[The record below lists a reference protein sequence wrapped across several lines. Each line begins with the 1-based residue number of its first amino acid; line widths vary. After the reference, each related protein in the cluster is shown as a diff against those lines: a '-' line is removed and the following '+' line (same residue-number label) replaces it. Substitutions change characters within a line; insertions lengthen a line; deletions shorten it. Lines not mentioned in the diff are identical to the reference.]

1 MDRIGTQ
8 DAVAASDAAATM
20 TAPHPSGASCAML
33 EDGRWHFQHGPIDL
47 IIGIEGEPAAV
58 QAALSRAW
66 HRFTQVLA
74 ELVGELS
81 LLRRPAGHGTSPQ
94 GRVAARM
101 VAACL
106 PYASQVF
113 VTPMA
118 AVAGSVADELIAF
131 FAAQPGIRRAYV
143 NNGGDIAL
151 HIGPGHAYRVGLFS
165 DLGRVGR
172 DAPDLD
178 GAFEIGAAMPVRGIA
193 TSGWRGRSFS
203 MGIADSVTVL
213 AADAA
218 QADVAATLVAN
229 LVYVSHPAVRRAP
242 ADTLKDDTDL
252 GSRLVTV
259 DVGTLPGAVIEQAL
273 DLGAAYA
280 QRLCDDGAIH
290 GAVLMLQ
297 GAVRTVG
304 LASVP
309 AALADGQPPHTHF
322 KATGGHTGP
331 LAVQRQK
338 ENHV

>member
-1 MDRIGTQ
+1 
-8 DAVAASDAAATM
+8 
-20 TAPHPSGASCAML
+20 ML

-47 IIGIEGEPAAV
+47 IIGVEGEPVAV
-58 QAALSRAW
+58 QAAVLGAW
-66 HRFTQVLA
+66 NRFTQVLP
-74 ELVGELS
+74 ELVGELP
-81 LLRRPAGHGTSPQ
+81 LLRRPAGQGAAPQ

-101 VAACL
+101 LAAAL
-106 PYASQVF
+106 PYAAQVF

-118 AVAGSVADELIAF
+118 AVAGSVADELIVF
-131 FAAQPGIRRAYV
+131 FSRTSGVERAYI

-151 HIGPGHAYRVGLFS
+151 YLGAGQAYRVGLFS

-172 DAPDLD
+172 DALGLD
-178 GAFEIGAAMPVRGIA
+178 GAFEITADMPVRGIA

-229 LVYVSHPAVRRAP
+229 QVFVSHPAVRRAP

-259 DVGTLPGAVIEQAL
+259 DVGALPGALIEHAL

-280 QRLCDDGAIH
+280 QRLCDDGVIH

-297 GAVRTVG
+297 GSARVIG
-304 LASVP
+304 MAAAP
-309 AALADGQPPHTHF
+309 APRECGVTPHIEF
-322 KATGGHTGP
+322 KSTGGRGSPH
-331 LAVQRQK
+331 AVQRQK

>member
-8 DAVAASDAAATM
+8 GAAAASHAAAAVA
-20 TAPHPSGASCAML
+20 APHPSGAACAVL

-58 QAALSRAW
+58 QAAILRAW

-74 ELVGELS
+74 ELVGELPS
-81 LLRRPAGHGTSPQ
+81 LRRPAGQGAAPQ

-101 VAACL
+101 LAACL
-106 PYASQVF
+106 PHASQVF

-131 FAAQPGIRRAYV
+131 FAAEPGIRRAYV

-151 HIGPGHAYRVGLFS
+151 HIATGQAYRVGLFS

-172 DAPDLD
+172 DALGLD
-178 GAFEIGAAMPVRGIA
+178 GAFEISAAMPVRGIA

-213 AADAA
+213 AVDAA

-229 LVYVSHPAVRRAP
+229 QVYVSHPAVRRAP

-259 DVGTLPGAVIEQAL
+259 DVGALPRAAIEQAL
-273 DLGAAYA
+273 NLGAAYA
-280 QRLCDDGAIH
+280 QRLCDDRSIH

-297 GAVRTVG
+297 GSVRTVG
-304 LASVP
+304 LAAVP
-309 AALADGQPPHTHF
+309 AALAEGQPPHTHF
-322 KATGGHTGP
+322 KATSGHIGP
-331 LAVQRQK
+331 LAVQQQK